1 MQRLLGGW
9 LVLGFS
15 VSSALGC
22 GTMGESDAASG
33 AGRGTTG
40 GAGTVG
46 AGGSNGGLDPGAAG
60 RAGSAQP
67 PPPEVEVEKAF
78 EAPVATERYVWAT
91 NPKTGRVALVDAKT
105 FQVKTVGAGQGP
117 TFIAALPGKGDRA
130 IVINV
135 VSNDATYLSQ
145 GTDGALEVRTYQLAP
160 RANSWAISAD
170 GRWAIAWTDVTRVL
184 RPDVIEGFQQVSIID
199 LDDAA
204 APSRVPVRTVG
215 FRPSSISFA
224 ADPPR
229 VFAITEDGITV
240 IDLSTARDPKVL
252 RTIKLAGSTTSA
264 AVLEETLRN
273 SPILEAGADG
283 AADPDAGN
291 TNDADD
297 DAPVDGGVDGEAG
310 AIGDADAGVLA
321 DVTLDAGFD
330 APPDNGT
337 DARTGVSDAPN
348 TLDARSADANAPDAT
363 VDSGPTPPQTGK
375 ADVSITPD
383 GAFAIFRREGSAV
396 VTAIDLTDGSRW
408 SWTLAGAVTDLD
420 LADTGR
426 RAVAVLRNEGR
437 IAILPVPGRGP
448 APFDDVLVAGE
459 TVGSVVIAPHGE
471 QALLYTN
478 ASPVNRI
485 TVLGLASPPVFRPIE
500 LHAPVLSVFPSSTAE
515 HAVIVHNSFNGQAF
529 KSAGAF
535 SVISLAGDQ
544 TPVIQATDAPIVSVA
559 ISPAGDRAIIPIRDD
574 TKKIY
579 AVYLARLPS
588 LVVDRYPLATPPVA
602 AGFVGTAGYAFV
614 AQEHPAGRVSFIDAD
629 TEQVRTITGFELGA
643 GVVEWTK
650 KDGGK

>member
-1 MQRLLGGW
+1 MQRLLSGW
-9 LVLGFS
+9 LVLGFG
-15 VSSALGC
+15 VSSAIGC
-22 GTMGESDAASG
+22 GSMGAADSAT
-33 AGRGTTG
+33 AGDRGTGTSTG
-40 GAGTVG
+40 SGGF
-46 AGGSNGGLDPGAAG
+46 GGSNGGIDPGAAG

-91 NPKTGRVALVDAKT
+91 NPKTGRVAVVDATT

-117 TFIAALPGKGDRA
+117 TFIAALPGQGDRA

-170 GRWAIAWTDVTRVL
+170 GRWAIAWTDFTRVP

-199 LDDAA
+199 LEDKS

-215 FRPSSISFA
+215 FRPSNITFA

-229 VFAITEDGITV
+229 AFAVTEDGITV

-252 RTIKLAGSTTSA
+252 RTIKLDSPVSA
-264 AVLEETLRN
+264 ARSETIASLGN
-273 SPILEAGADG
+273 APILEADVDG
-283 AADPDAGN
+283 GGDPDAGGA
-291 TNDADD
+291 NDADTDVD
-297 DAPVDGGVDGEAG
+297 DAPVDGGA
-310 AIGDADAGVLA
+310 DADAGPIADADSDVTADAAPDAPRDTGADARETGLA
-321 DVTLDAGFD
+321 D
-330 APPDNGT
+330 APTSADVR
-337 DARTGVSDAPN
+337 A
-348 TLDARSADANAPDAT
+348 ADANDAAIDT
-363 VDSGPTPPQTGK
+363 GTRPPQTGK

-396 VTAIDLTDGSRW
+396 VTAIDLSDGSRW

-437 IAILPVPGRGP
+437 IAVLPVPGRGP
-448 APFDDVLVAGE
+448 APFDDVLVGGE
-459 TVGSVVIAPHGE
+459 AVGSVVIAPHGD

-478 ASPVNRI
+478 ASPINRI
-485 TVLGLASPPVFRPIE
+485 TVLGLASPPVYRAVE
-500 LHAPVLSVFPSSTAE
+500 LHAPVLSVFASPTAE

-529 KSAGAF
+529 KSPGAF
-535 SVISLAGDQ
+535 SLMAISGDQ
-544 TPVIQATDAPIVSVA
+544 TPVIQPTDAAVLSVA
-559 ISPAGDRAIIPIRDD
+559 ISPAGDRAIIPVRDD
-574 TKKIY
+574 VKKIY
-579 AVYLARLPS
+579 AVYVARFPS

-614 AQEHPAGRVSFIDAD
+614 AQEHPAGRVSFIDAN